1 MTARTA
7 LLATVLVLSLALT
20 GCDGSGG
27 KILTVDRAK
36 DATGSVSVK
45 GFLVAPEG
53 KPVRLCSGVLESY
66 PPQCGEPSIVV
77 EELDLAT
84 VDGLTKT
91 NDPSLAQVTWS
102 ERDIT
107 VSGTLDGDVLTVD

>member
-1 MTARTA
+1 MKVRATLLPTA
-7 LLATVLVLSLALT
+7 LVLLLTLA
-20 GCDGSGG
+20 GCDGAGSD
-27 KILTVDRAK
+27 ILTVDQAK
-36 DATGSVSVK
+36 SATGSATVT
-45 GFLVAPEG
+45 GFLVAPDG
-53 KPVRLCSGVLESY
+53 QTVRLCSGVLESY

-77 EELDLAT
+77 EGLDLAT

-107 VSGTLDGDVLTVD
+107 VSGTLDAGVLTVG